1 MMNFDER
8 ELKKILNKDDTEHI
22 FIDDYNV
29 IITTDEREII
39 ISSET
44 KIKIEI
50 KDREFIE

>member
-1 MMNFDER
+1 MMNWDEK
-8 ELKKILNKDDTEHI
+8 ELRKTLRKDDIEHV

-29 IITTDEREII
+29 IITTDDHEVF